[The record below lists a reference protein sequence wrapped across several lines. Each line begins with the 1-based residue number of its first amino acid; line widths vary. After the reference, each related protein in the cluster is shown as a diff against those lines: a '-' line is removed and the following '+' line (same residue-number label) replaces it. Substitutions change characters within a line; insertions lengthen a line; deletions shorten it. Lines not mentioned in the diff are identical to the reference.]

1 MRSGAMCYSVPFG
14 LTLTSSRQITTAA
27 EGTLL
32 SNLIL
37 EGVGMTSM
45 RTRERLIQRLVDQG
59 VGDYR
64 VLDVIRN
71 TPRHLF
77 LDEAL
82 SHRAYE
88 DSALPIGFGQT
99 LSQPYIVARMTEI
112 LLGACGQKPKRVL
125 EVGTG
130 SGYQTAVLAQL
141 VEQVY
146 SVERIKPLQDKAR
159 KRMRDLGLSNVTFSH
174 ADGGFGWPEKGPFDA
189 ILSAAAPAFMPEEL
203 KQQLAPGGVL
213 VIPVGGERQSLYLVI
228 RDGDTDQFITQELEP
243 VRFVPLLSGTTR

>member
-1 MRSGAMCYSVPFG
+1 
-14 LTLTSSRQITTAA
+14 
-27 EGTLL
+27 
-32 SNLIL
+32 
-37 EGVGMTSM
+37 MTSQ

-59 VGDYR
+59 VADLR

-71 TPRHLF
+71 TPRHWF

-88 DSALPIGFGQT
+88 DSALPIGYGQT

-112 LLGACGQKPKRVL
+112 LLGACGKKPERVL

-159 KRMRDLGLSNVTFSH
+159 TRLRELGLHNVVFSH
-174 ADGGFGWPEKGPFDA
+174 ADGGLGWPQKGPFDA
-189 ILSAAAPAFMPEEL
+189 ILSAAAPRVIPEDL
-203 KQQLAPGGVL
+203 KQQLAPGGVM
-213 VIPVGGERQSLYLVI
+213 VIPAGGEQQSLYLVV
-228 RDGDTDQFITQELEP
+228 RDGDSDTFITQELEP